1 MVEEV
6 FPGMRVV
13 STNNSK
19 DMIHIPKISSTK
31 ISIAQKELNFKI
43 IDSNRTFYV
52 NTMRKKHTIW
62 TKKLIHFRYKE
73 TYIRNAEWAECR
85 LPPAPILQQICPF
98 LKGCNSLR
106 ILRGKKKR
114 KERKKERRIHVVRAW
129 YTMWNQILIF

>member
-62 TKKLIHFRYKE
+62 TKKLIHLGTKKLTLEMRNGQNVGFPLRPYFSRYV
-73 TYIRNAEWAECR
+73 
-85 LPPAPILQQICPF
+85 PF
-98 LKGCNSLR
+98 LRAVIACVFWE
-106 ILRGKKKR
+106 GKKKGK
-114 KERKKERRIHVVRAW
+114 KERKKEEYMLLEHDIQCG
-129 YTMWNQILIF
+129 TKS